1 MTVHSNESGVCLVM
15 NAVSTRPSASPT
27 STQTPLHQSLQTQ
40 PTNLSTNSHNT
51 HTTQQL
57 QQQQQQTSL
66 SLNATAVAA
75 AAAAAAAAAVVA
87 AVPSSTASLTTP
99 SVANAM
105 AVTST
110 VPPGARSV
118 SPATPYSSSSSA
130 LTSSGPGSAAGGP
143 PPTSVLPGPLAP
155 GSTGAPPPPPPP
167 GAPGAPS
174 SGNRCCDTGRTI
186 YTDPVSGQTLCSC
199 QYDMLSYQRLAAA
212 GGLVAGPG
220 GVPLGVYPEGMSAY
234 LSGMG
239 AEQPQFYAN
248 PGGLDLKENLVAGGA
263 PWPYPSVYHPYDAAF
278 GYPFNSYG
286 MDLNGARRKNATRET
301 TSTLK
306 AWLNEHKKNPY
317 PTKGEKIMLAI
328 ITKMTL
334 TQVSTWFANARRRLK
349 KENKM
354 TWEPRNRV
362 DDDDCNLDDDDHKST
377 DDNDVLDAKDSGL
390 GSNEDKD
397 HRMPGEG
404 NSEWSGSRPGSP
416 NGSPDLYDR
425 PGMMPGGGHPL
436 FHPAALHHF
445 RPPAGSPPDI
455 AAYHHHQ
462 QQLLQQHHQA
472 QQNQLH
478 AAGAA
483 STTASLAAKPRI
495 WSLAD
500 MASKD
505 ANKEGNKDSPPGS
518 DLPPTHPAFYG
529 HPGQHPSPGKI
540 LSPLAARIPN
550 YSPYVRPDLY
560 RGFYG
565 PAAAAAAHL
574 GAPSQEFLEHQRT
587 FGASLAA
594 HNGLGMNPL
603 LWKAAVTGAAA
614 GAPHFNP
621 LSLTTGQQHHQAQH
635 VPPSGAS
642 PSGSSTTSSMG
653 CDVVQTSPSA
663 QPSLHHSLGPISHN
677 SNSSSSSSNS
687 GKLSPGKP

>member
-1 MTVHSNESGVCLVM
+1 MTVHSNDSGVCLVM

-27 STQTPLHQSLQTQ
+27 STQTPLHHSLQTQ
-40 PTNLSTNSHNT
+40 PTNLSTNQHTNT
-51 HTTQQL
+51 ALH
-57 QQQQQQTSL
+57 QQQHSSVT
-66 SLNATAVAA
+66 LNATAVAA

-105 AVTST
+105 AVTSI
-110 VPPGARSV
+110 
-118 SPATPYSSSSSA
+118 SSSSA
-130 LTSSGPGSAAGGP
+130 LTSSGPGSGAGGP
-143 PPTSVLPGPLAP
+143 PPPSVLPGPLAP

-167 GAPGAPS
+167 GGPGAGS
-174 SGNRCCDTGRTI
+174 AGNRCCDTGRTI

-212 GGLVAGPG
+212 GGLVTGPG
-220 GVPLGVYPEGMSAY
+220 GVPLGVYPENMSAY

-239 AEQPQFYAN
+239 AEQPAFYAN
-248 PGGLDLKENLVAGGA
+248 PAGLDLKENLVAGAA

-362 DDDDCNLDDDDHKST
+362 DDDDCNLDDDDHK
-377 DDNDVLDAKDSGL
+377 NAKDSGL

-472 QQNQLH
+472 QQNSLH
-478 AAGAA
+478 AAGGAV

-505 ANKEGNKDSPPGS
+505 ANKEGNKDSPPGN
-518 DLPPTHPAFYG
+518 DLPATHPAFYG

-621 LSLTTGQQHHQAQH
+621 LSLTTGPQHHQTQH

-653 CDVVQTSPSA
+653 CDVVQTSPST
-663 QPSLHHSLGPISHN
+663 QPSLHHNLGPISHN

-687 GKLSPGKP
+687 EIIDENLRD

>member
-1 MTVHSNESGVCLVM
+1 MTVHSNDSGVCLVM

-27 STQTPLHQSLQTQ
+27 STQTPLHTIQQVQ
-40 PTNLSTNSHNT
+40 PTNL
-51 HTTQQL
+51 TT
-57 QQQQQQTSL
+57 S
-66 SLNATAVAA
+66 
-75 AAAAAAAAAVVA
+75 

-99 SVANAM
+99 TVASAM

-118 SPATPYSSSSSA
+118 SPATPYNTASSSA
-130 LTSSGPGSAAGGP
+130 GLASAGPGGGG
-143 PPTSVLPGPLAP
+143 TGSGGGHVAQSSVLPGVPLTTVTP
-155 GSTGAPPPPPPP
+155 GGQGVPPNAAST
-167 GAPGAPS
+167 PS
-174 SGNRCCDTGRTI
+174 TGNRCCDTGRTI

-212 GGLVAGPG
+212 GSLVAGPG

-234 LSGMG
+234 LSGMSTD
-239 AEQPQFYAN
+239 QPAFYAN
-248 PGGLDLKENLVAGGA
+248 PAGLDLKENLVAGGT

-362 DDDDCNLDDDDHKST
+362 DDDDANLDDDDHKST
-377 DDNDVLDAKDSGL
+377 DDNDLLDSGL

-397 HRMPGEG
+397 HRILGERPGESN

-425 PGMMPGGGHPL
+425 PGLMPGGGHPM
-436 FHPAALHHF
+436 FHPATLQHF

-462 QQLLQQHHQA
+462 QQLLQHHQQA
-472 QQNQLH
+472 QQQALNS
-478 AAGAA
+478 AA
-483 STTASLAAKPRI
+483 SGSTSASLAVKPRI

-505 ANKEGNKDSPPGS
+505 AAKETNKDSPPGS
-518 DLPPTHPAFYG
+518 DLPTAHPAFYG
-529 HPGQHPSPGKI
+529 HPGQHPGAGKI

-550 YSPYVRPDLY
+550 YAPYVRPDLY

-574 GAPSQEFLEHQRT
+574 GAPTQEFLEHQRT

-614 GAPHFNP
+614 GAPHFAP
-621 LSLTTGQQHHQAQH
+621 LSLTTASSHNPAQQI
-635 VPPSGAS
+635 PPSGTS
-642 PSGSSTTSSMG
+642 PSGSSSSSSTG
-653 CDVVQTSPSA
+653 CDVVQTPPS
-663 QPSLHHSLGPISHN
+663 SHHNLVAISNN
-677 SNSSSSSSNS
+677 SNSSTTSSNS

>member
-1 MTVHSNESGVCLVM
+1 
-15 NAVSTRPSASPT
+15 
-27 STQTPLHQSLQTQ
+27 
-40 PTNLSTNSHNT
+40 
-51 HTTQQL
+51 
-57 QQQQQQTSL
+57 
-66 SLNATAVAA
+66 
-75 AAAAAAAAAVVA
+75 
-87 AVPSSTASLTTP
+87 
-99 SVANAM
+99 
-105 AVTST
+105 
-110 VPPGARSV
+110 
-118 SPATPYSSSSSA
+118 
-130 LTSSGPGSAAGGP
+130 
-143 PPTSVLPGPLAP
+143 
-155 GSTGAPPPPPPP
+155 
-167 GAPGAPS
+167 
-174 SGNRCCDTGRTI
+174 
-186 YTDPVSGQTLCSC
+186 
-199 QYDMLSYQRLAAA
+199 
-212 GGLVAGPG
+212 
-220 GVPLGVYPEGMSAY
+220 
-234 LSGMG
+234 
-239 AEQPQFYAN
+239 
-248 PGGLDLKENLVAGGA
+248 
-263 PWPYPSVYHPYDAAF
+263 
-278 GYPFNSYG
+278 

-362 DDDDCNLDDDDHKST
+362 DDDDANLDDDDHKST
-377 DDNDVLDAKDSGL
+377 DDNDLLDAKDSGL

-397 HRMPGEG
+397 HRMLGERPGESN

-425 PGMMPGGGHPL
+425 PGVMPGGGHPM

-462 QQLLQQHHQA
+462 QQLLQHHQQA
-472 QQNQLH
+472 QQQVLNS
-478 AAGAA
+478 AA
-483 STTASLAAKPRI
+483 SGSTSASLAVKPRI

-505 ANKEGNKDSPPGS
+505 AAKETNKDSPPGS

-529 HPGQHPSPGKI
+529 HPGQHPGPGKI

-550 YSPYVRPDLY
+550 YAPYVRPDLY

-574 GAPSQEFLEHQRT
+574 GAPTQEFLEHQRT

-614 GAPHFNP
+614 GAPHFAP
-621 LSLTTGQQHHQAQH
+621 LSLTTANSHNPAQQI
-635 VPPSGAS
+635 PPSGAS
-642 PSGSSTTSSMG
+642 PSGSSSSSSTG
-653 CDVVQTSPSA
+653 CDVVQTPPS
-663 QPSLHHSLGPISHN
+663 SHHNLVAISHN
-677 SNSSSSSSNS
+677 SNSSTTSSNS

>member
-1 MTVHSNESGVCLVM
+1 MTVHSNDIGVCLVM
-15 NAVSTRPSASPT
+15 NAVSTRPTASPT
-27 STQTPLHQSLQTQ
+27 TQASHHHHHQQL
-40 PTNLSTNSHNT
+40 PTNLSTVNAQPTLTASV
-51 HTTQQL
+51 
-57 QQQQQQTSL
+57 
-66 SLNATAVAA
+66 ATAVAA

-87 AVPSSTASLTTP
+87 VPSTNTPNTPTAHHS
-99 SVANAM
+99 SM

-118 SPATPYSSSSSA
+118 SPCSAAATPYGSSSIPGSA
-130 LTSSGPGSAAGGP
+130 GLSSSGPGSGAATGPPGP
-143 PPTSVLPGPLAP
+143 PPVMV
-155 GSTGAPPPPPPP
+155 P
-167 GAPGAPS
+167 GAPGLPPS
-174 SGNRCCDTGRTI
+174 GPPSANRCCDTGRTI

-212 GGLVAGPG
+212 GGLVPGPG
-220 GVPLGVYPEGMSAY
+220 GVPLSVYPEGMSAY
-234 LSGMG
+234 LSGM
-239 AEQPQFYAN
+239 AADQPPFYAN
-248 PGGLDLKENLVAGGA
+248 PAGLDLKENLMAGGA
-263 PWPYPSVYHPYDAAF
+263 PWPYTYHPYDAAF
-278 GYPFNSYG
+278 AGYPFNSYG

-362 DDDDCNLDDDDHKST
+362 DDDDANIDDDDHKST
-377 DDNDVLDAKDSGL
+377 DDNDLLDAKDSGL
-390 GSNEDKD
+390 GSTDDKD
-397 HRMPGEG
+397 RSGRLGDMLGDRPGESN

-425 PGMMPGGGHPL
+425 PGMPGGGHPL
-436 FHPAALHHF
+436 FHPAALHHHF

-462 QQLLQQHHQA
+462 QQLLQQHQQA
-472 QQNQLH
+472 QQNSLH
-478 AAGAA
+478 SAGV
-483 STTASLAAKPRI
+483 STTASLATKPRI

-505 ANKEGNKDSPPGS
+505 GKDTIKDSPPGS
-518 DLPPTHPAFYG
+518 DLPPTHPALYG
-529 HPGQHPSPGKI
+529 HPGQHNTPGKI

-560 RGFYG
+560 RSFYG
-565 PAAAAAAHL
+565 PSAAAHL
-574 GAPSQEFLEHQRT
+574 GGPSQEFLEHQRT

-594 HNGLGMNPL
+594 HNGLSMNPL

-614 GAPHFNP
+614 GPHFAP
-621 LSLTTGQQHHQAQH
+621 LSLTTNNHPQQIA
-635 VPPSGAS
+635 PPAGAS
-642 PSGSSTTSSMG
+642 PSASSTSSSIG
-653 CDVVQTSPSA
+653 CDVVQTPTSTA
-663 QPSLHHSLGPISHN
+663 QPPMHHLGPISGN
-677 SNSSSSSSNS
+677 STSSSTSSNS
-687 GKLSPGKP
+687 GKLSPGINVTSLSGKP